1 MNNNIIIVGAGGH
14 GKVVAEAILSQRKYN
29 LLGFCDD
36 ATPPGTVVFGQY
48 KIICNTGL
56 IDNFDFD
63 FYVVAIGNNE
73 IRKKIHERLKLQH
86 QTASIIHPFTSISAH
101 ASIGAGTVILPG
113 AVVAQGA
120 HIGENCIIGS
130 NVHID
135 HETIIGDHSYIR
147 NGSCIGSNANI
158 ASGSYTNTGES
169 IQSFTQFEQK

>member
-1 MNNNIIIVGAGGH
+1 MNSNIIIIGAGGH
-14 GKVVAEAILSQRKYN
+14 GKVVAEAILSEGKYH

-36 ATPPGTVVFGQY
+36 AAPIDTLVFEQY
-48 KIICNTGL
+48 KVVCNTEQL
-56 IDNFDFD
+56 AHLNFDF
-63 FYVVAIGNNE
+63 YIVAIGNNE

-86 QTASIIHPFTSISAH
+86 RAASIIHPFTSISAH

-113 AVVAQGA
+113 AVVAQGT

-135 HETIIGDHSYIR
+135 HETIIGDNSYIR
-147 NGSCIGSNANI
+147 NGSCIGSNTNI
-158 ASGSYTNTGES
+158 AAGSYTNTGES